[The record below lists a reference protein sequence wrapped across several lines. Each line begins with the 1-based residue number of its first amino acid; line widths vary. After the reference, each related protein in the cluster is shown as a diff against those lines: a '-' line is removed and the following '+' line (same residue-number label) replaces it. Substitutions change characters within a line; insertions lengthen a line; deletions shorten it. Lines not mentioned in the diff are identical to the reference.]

1 MVRIESNHV
10 KVKGPLNEVVSFLT
24 DMNNFIHL
32 LPKDKISDWKSTEKN
47 CSFKVQ
53 GGIKISLIYDSIDAQ
68 SKIHILSGEGSPF
81 PFTLDIHMNEAEEG
95 LVEGFIEFNG
105 EMNMFVKMVAEK
117 PLTSLFNYISDQLIK
132 VREQK

>member
-10 KVKGPLNEVVSFLT
+10 KVNGPLNEVVAFLT

-32 LPKDKISDWKSTEKN
+32 LPKDKISDWKSTEKD

-53 GGIKISLIYDSIDAQ
+53 GGIKIPLIYDSIDAQ
-68 SKIHILSGEGSPF
+68 SKIHILSGEGAPF
-81 PFTLDIHMNEAEEG
+81 PFTLDIHMKEVDG